1 MRSLRSILLGLAG
14 SAAVLMLA
22 ALPAQAQDTPTTK
35 PKFEVYGFAQLDF
48 GKQFNEINPDWYDV
62 LRPTKLPASAGEQVG
77 FGVDGNVFMSVRQSR
92 FGVQSWVPTKAG
104 ELFTV
109 FEFDMFGVGSDAG
122 QTTIRLRK
130 AYGQLGKFGAGQTN
144 SAFMDIDV
152 FPNTLEYWGPN
163 GMVFFR
169 NLQVRY
175 MPVQGKSFLTFALEN
190 PGASADGGKYA
201 DRIELDSIAP
211 KFPLPDLTAQGR
223 IAQDWGYM
231 QLGAIVRRIEW
242 VDQSTGALDLSGHA
256 TGWGFSLSSNVYI
269 KKDVLRLQGVYGEG
283 IENYMNDAPVDI
295 GIKDNLSDPVTPV
308 LGVVLPVA
316 SVVAFYDRTWS
327 DKWTSSI
334 GYSWLSITNS
344 DAQAPDAFHTGQ
356 YAAANL
362 IYYPVPNM
370 LVGLEYTWG
379 ERKNNTDGWTYSDN
393 RLALSFKY
401 SFKQTFGG
409 N

>member
-1 MRSLRSILLGLAG
+1 MKSLRSILLGLAG
-14 SAAVLMLA
+14 SAAALMLV
-22 ALPAQAQDTPTTK
+22 ALPARAQDATTTK

-62 LRPTKLPASAGEQVG
+62 LRPSKLPADNVEQEG
-77 FGVDGNVFMSVRQSR
+77 FGTDGNVFMSVRQTR

-104 ELFTV
+104 ELYSI
-109 FEFDMFGVGSDAG
+109 FEFDLFGVGADAG

-175 MPVQGKSFLTFALEN
+175 MPIQGASFLTIALEQ
-190 PGASADGGKYA
+190 PGASADQGKYA
-201 DRIELDSIAP
+201 DRIELAGVAP
-211 KFPLPDLTAQGR
+211 HFPLPDLTAQYRSGHE
-223 IAQDWGYM
+223 WGYI
-231 QLGAIVRRIEW
+231 QLGGVLRDIEW
-242 VDQSTGALDLSGHA
+242 EDLNAAATDFTGSA
-256 TGWGFSLSSNVYI
+256 TGWGLSLSSNIKI

-283 IENYMNDAPVDI
+283 MQNYMNDAPVDI
-295 GIKDNLSDPVTPV
+295 GLQDNFSDPVSPV
-308 LGVVLPVA
+308 IGVALPMW
-316 SVVAFYDRTWS
+316 SMVAFYDRTWN
-327 DKWTSSI
+327 DKWTSSF
-334 GYSWLSITNS
+334 GYSYLEIDNS
-344 DAQAPDAFHTGQ
+344 DAQTPAAFHSGA

-379 ERKNNTDGWTYSDN
+379 ERKNNTDGWVYVDN
-393 RLALSFKY
+393 RLAISFKY
-401 SFKQTFGG
+401 SFKQIMGG

>member
-1 MRSLRSILLGLAG
+1 MKSPHSILLGLAG
-14 SAAVLMLA
+14 SAAMLMIL
-22 ALPAQAQDTPTTK
+22 ALPVQAQDATTTK

-48 GKQFNEINPDWYDV
+48 GHQFDRINPDWYDV
-62 LRPTKLPASAGEQVG
+62 MRPTKLPAAAGE
-77 FGVDGNVFMSVRQSR
+77 FGVDGQTFMSVRQTR

-104 ELFTV
+104 ELYSI
-109 FEFDMFGVGSDAG
+109 FEFDMFGVGADAG

-175 MPVQGKSFLTFALEN
+175 MPIQGASFLTIALEN

-201 DRIELDSIAP
+201 DRVELDSIVP
-211 KFPLPDLTAQGR
+211 KFPLPDLTAQYRHGG
-223 IAQDWGYM
+223 DWGYL
-231 QLGAIVRRIEW
+231 QLGGIVRRIEW
-242 VDQSTGALDLSGHA
+242 VDQAATPALDLSGNA
-256 TGWGFSLSSNVYI
+256 TGWGLSLSSNIKI

-283 IENYMNDAPVDI
+283 IQNYMNDAPVDI
-295 GIKDNLSDPVTPV
+295 GIQDNFSNPVTPII
-308 LGVVLPVA
+308 GVALPMW
-316 SVVAFYDRTWS
+316 SMVAFYDRTWNE
-327 DKWTSSI
+327 KWTSSF
-334 GYSWLSITNS
+334 GYSYLQIDNS
-344 DAQAPDAFHTGQ
+344 DGQTPDAFHSGA

-370 LVGLEYTWG
+370 LVGIEYTWG
-379 ERKNNTDGWTYSDN
+379 ERKNNTDGWVFVDN